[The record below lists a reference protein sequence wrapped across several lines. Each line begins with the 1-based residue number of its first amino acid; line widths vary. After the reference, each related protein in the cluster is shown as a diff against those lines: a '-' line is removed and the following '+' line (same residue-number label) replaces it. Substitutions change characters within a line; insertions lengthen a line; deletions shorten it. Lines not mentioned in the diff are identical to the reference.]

1 MHRLIKLT
9 RNFFIL
15 SKSKLKEW
23 VDNIS
28 VKSRLIPTKQLI
40 RLDIKCRSSACFLKG
55 TTN

>member
-1 MHRLIKLT
+1 MLRLIKLT
-9 RNFFIL
+9 RNFFIQ